1 MVKNTQGGSK
11 HKSQA
16 RKNAVPSVTRDI
28 EPNGVDE
35 LYAHVTKMFGNG
47 MCQVETHCDKKMTL
61 VCHIRGK
68 FRGKNKKHNTVAL
81 NSNVVIGL
89 RDWETENKNCD
100 LISILNSSFAN
111 SANSQLSNDQDSFVF
126 SSNTTNT
133 IDTID
138 TTNTTHTT
146 HTTHYT
152 DSSNHFN
159 DFDFDSI

>member
-28 EPNGVDE
+28 EPNGTNE
-35 LYAHVTKMFGNG
+35 LYAHVTKMYGNG

-81 NSNVVIGL
+81 NSNVIIGL

-100 LISILNSSFAN
+100 LISILNSSFTS
-111 SANSQLSNDQDSFVF
+111 SANSNLSNDQDSFVF
-126 SSNTTNT
+126 SSNT
-133 IDTID
+133 IDTIHTGD
-138 TTNTTHTT
+138 TLDNSNILHNTLF
-146 HTTHYT
+146 
-152 DSSNHFN
+152 D
-159 DFDFDSI
+159 DFDIDYI

>member
-28 EPNGVDE
+28 EPNGTNE

-81 NSNVVIGL
+81 NSNVIIGL

-100 LISILNSSFAN
+100 LISILNSSFTS
-111 SANSQLSNDQDSFVF
+111 SANSNLSNDQDSFVF
-126 SSNTTNT
+126 SSNT

-138 TTNTTHTT
+138 TGDTLDNSNILHNTLF
-146 HTTHYT
+146 
-152 DSSNHFN
+152 D
-159 DFDFDSI
+159 DFDIDYI

>member
-28 EPNGVDE
+28 EPNGTNE

-81 NSNVVIGL
+81 NSNVIIGL

-100 LISILNSSFAN
+100 LISILNSSFTY
-111 SANSQLSNDQDSFVF
+111 SANSNLSNDQDSFVF
-126 SSNTTNT
+126 TSNT
-133 IDTID
+133 IDTIHTAD
-138 TTNTTHTT
+138 IVDNSNILHNTLFH
-146 HTTHYT
+146 
-152 DSSNHFN
+152 
-159 DFDFDSI
+159 DFDIDYI

>member
-28 EPNGVDE
+28 EPNGTNE
-35 LYAHVTKMFGNG
+35 LYAHVTKMYGNG

-81 NSNVVIGL
+81 NSNVIIGL

-100 LISILNSSFAN
+100 LISILNSSFTS
-111 SANSQLSNDQDSFVF
+111 SANSNLSNDQDSFVF
-126 SSNTTNT
+126 SSNT

-138 TTNTTHTT
+138 TGDTLDNSNILHNTLF
-146 HTTHYT
+146 
-152 DSSNHFN
+152 D
-159 DFDFDSI
+159 DFDIDYI

>member
-1 MVKNTQGGSK
+1 MVKNTHGGSK

-16 RKNAVPSVTRDI
+16 RKNALPSVTRDI
-28 EPNGVDE
+28 EPNGTNE

-81 NSNVVIGL
+81 NSNVIIGL
-89 RDWETENKNCD
+89 RDWEAENKNCD
-100 LISILNSSFAN
+100 LISILNSSFSS
-111 SANSQLSNDQDSFVF
+111 SANYNDPNDQDSFVF
-126 SSNTTNT
+126 ASDSFNTTHS

-138 TTNTTHTT
+138 
-146 HTTHYT
+146 YIDSI
-152 DSSNHFN
+152 DSSNNFN
-159 DFDFDSI
+159 DFDFNSI